1 MTKIFFL
8 TLALLI
14 SLPAC
19 NSKKKSTTYTNNS
32 PIEQQV
38 DMFESVEEE
47 KEFSPEEED
56 VPSFFNFD
64 EDADEFFPSE
74 NIEEENFDE
83 ESIEVSW
90 VDVQADDEFKKLYFA
105 FNKEGLKTGQEDS
118 VQYNVE
124 QLKQLIADS
133 DIQAHP
139 TIVIEGH
146 ACQEGDRN
154 YNIALSE
161 KRAKTIAD
169 MFVAAGIDKKLIK
182 IVGRGQEMPVVIN
195 GKVVDG
201 SREDRAPN
209 RRVEVH
215 VIYT

>member
-1 MTKIFFL
+1 MIKIFFL
-8 TLALLI
+8 TLVLLI

-19 NSKKKSTTYTNNS
+19 NSKKKSVSYADS

-38 DMFESVEEE
+38 DMFAPVEEE
-47 KEFSPEEED
+47 RGFLPEEED

-64 EDADEFFPSE
+64 EDTDELFPSE
-74 NIEEENFDE
+74 SAEEENFDE

-105 FNKEGLKTGQEDS
+105 FNKEGLKAGQEDS
-118 VQYNVE
+118 VKYNVE

-133 DIQAHP
+133 DTQAHP

-169 MFVAAGIDKKLIK
+169 IFIAAGIDKELVK
-182 IVGRGQEMPVVIN
+182 IVGRGQEMPVVMN

-201 SREDRAPN
+201 SREERAPN